1 MLPILEHY
9 FAAKS
14 LYNKQMT
21 PVCKAYGLTQMEL
34 TILLFLANNPD
45 CNTASQIVKCRN
57 LTKSHVS
64 ISVKSLQEK
73 GLLSCF
79 YETGDRKTV
88 RLRLSG
94 ETAGIVADG
103 RAAQEAF
110 GRALLRGFS
119 QEETALLQ
127 SFLER
132 IRKNM
137 SVGE

>member
-1 MLPILEHY
+1 MLPIFEHF

-14 LYNKQMT
+14 LYNKLMT
-21 PVCKAYGLTQMEL
+21 PVCKAHGLTQMEL

-45 CNTASQIVKCRN
+45 CNTAAQIVKCRN

-64 ISVKSLQEK
+64 ISVKSLQDK
-73 GLLSCF
+73 GLLAC
-79 YETGDRKTV
+79 YYQTGDRKTV
-88 RLRLSG
+88 RLRLHSAA
-94 ETAGIVADG
+94 ESIVADG

-110 GRALLRGFS
+110 GKALLRGFS
-119 QEETALLQ
+119 QEEAALMQ
-127 SFLER
+127 SFMER